1 MARAMWRNRIDTHD
15 YFGKSSHVS
24 SIRLYILSALAD
36 EGDMHGHQLRQLAE
50 KEHIDE
56 WTDITVGSLYG
67 ALKRLHLEGLIEEV
81 RVEREGAYPER
92 QVWGITNEGRVSL
105 ANLRRE
111 GLREIVVKADPFDLA
126 VSRLDRTRIDELPVM
141 LEARILTLR
150 AMLADSET
158 HTDYI
163 AQYLTPLEKFVMKH
177 KAERLRGELA
187 WHEQLAHHLPQI
199 ITEEKSREDAP

>member
-15 YFGKSSHVS
+15 YFCKSSHVS

-92 QVWGITNEGRVSL
+92 QVWGITNAGRVSL
-105 ANLRRE
+105 SNLRRE